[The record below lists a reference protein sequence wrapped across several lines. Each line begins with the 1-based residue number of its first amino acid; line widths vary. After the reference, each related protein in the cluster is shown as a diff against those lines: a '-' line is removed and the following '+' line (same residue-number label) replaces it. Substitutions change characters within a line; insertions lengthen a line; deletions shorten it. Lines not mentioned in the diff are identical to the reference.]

1 MTNLLNQFK
10 SIPKGNNYELFY
22 PYLSARLKQRLV
34 KYYSPKICFG
44 EKQRKKKI
52 QISFYSSS
60 ISISEVFNIATN
72 YKRELKGQEQI
83 DEPITKS

>member
-10 SIPKGNNYELFY
+10 SIPKDNSYELFH

-44 EKQRKKKI
+44 EKQGKKKYKSVFTVRPF
-52 QISFYSSS
+52 QFLKSS
-60 ISISEVFNIATN
+60 ILLQII
-72 YKRELKGQEQI
+72 KGN
-83 DEPITKS
+83 